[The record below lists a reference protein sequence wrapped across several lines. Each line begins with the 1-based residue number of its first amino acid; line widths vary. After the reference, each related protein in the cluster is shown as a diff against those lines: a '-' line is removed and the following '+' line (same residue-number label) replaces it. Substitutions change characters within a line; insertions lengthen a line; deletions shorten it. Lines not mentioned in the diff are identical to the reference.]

1 MFSIIKSISLDG
13 LKGYIV
19 NIQVDVS
26 NGLPCFEIVGL
37 PDVSVRESKERVRTA
52 IRNSGYEVLSRKTI
66 INLAPATI
74 KKEGPFFDLPIAI
87 GYLASTKQINK
98 EKLNKIA
105 FVGEISLDGKLN
117 RMNGVLPVCLEA
129 RRLGIETII
138 IPNENI
144 KEASIIAGIN
154 IYGAKSLKD
163 VVDFINYGEKLNKL
177 HTKWEELKKENNYK
191 IDFSEVKGQH
201 FAKRAIEIAAA
212 GGHNIILIGNPGCGK
227 TMLAQ
232 RIPTILPELSFEE
245 SLETTKIHSIAG
257 KLNEAEQIVFNR
269 PFREPFHNITKTAL
283 IGGGTR
289 PTPGEISLAHY
300 GVLYLDEITQFNKE
314 LLEFLRIPLEDHKVT
329 ISRVNTQITY
339 PCDFMLVASMNP
351 CPCGYH
357 ASKKKECTCDEKAI
371 KKYLSKISGP
381 LLDRID
387 IQVRIPENYYKL
399 INTQEET
406 SSEIKKRVEHAR
418 KIQLERYKNDGIF
431 SNASLTPKLIKK
443 HCELDVNSRKL
454 LDTAFERLGL
464 SLRGYNKILKV
475 ARTIADLEGTE
486 SIQSK
491 HIAEAIQYRNL
502 DRT

>member
-37 PDVSVRESKERVRTA
+37 PDVSIRESKERVRTA

-98 EKLNKIA
+98 EQLDKIA

-117 RMNGVLPVCLEA
+117 RMNGILPVCLEA

-144 KEASIIAGIN
+144 KEASIIDGIK
-154 IYGAKSLKD
+154 IYGANSLKD
-163 VVDFINYGEKLNKL
+163 VVNFLNYGEQLNEL
-177 HTKWEELKKENNYK
+177 HTKWEELKEESKYK

-212 GGHNIILIGNPGCGK
+212 GGHNVILIGNPGCGK

-245 SLETTKIHSIAG
+245 SIETTKIHSIAG
-257 KLNEAEQIVFNR
+257 KLSETEQIVFNR

-283 IGGGTR
+283 IGGGAH
-289 PTPGEISLAHY
+289 PIPGEISLAHY
-300 GVLYLDEITQFNKE
+300 GILYLDEITQFNKE

-329 ISRVNTQITY
+329 ISRVNTQVTY
-339 PCDFMLVASMNP
+339 PCNFMLVASMNP

-357 ASKKKECTCDEKAI
+357 GSKVKECKCDEKSI

-387 IQVRIPENYYKL
+387 IQVRIPESDYKL

-406 SSEIKKRVEHAR
+406 SLEIKKRVERA
-418 KIQLERYKNDGIF
+418 KQIQLERYKEEGIF
-431 SNASLTPKLIKK
+431 NNASLTPKLIKK
-443 HCELDVNSRKL
+443 YCVLDLNSKRL
-454 LDTAFERLGL
+454 LDSAFERLGL

-475 ARTIADLEGTE
+475 ARTIADLEGE
-486 SIQSK
+486 ENIQSK

-502 DRT
+502 DRI

>member
-1 MFSIIKSISLDG
+1 VFSIIKSISLDG

-37 PDVSVRESKERVRTA
+37 PDVSIRESKERVRTA

-98 EKLNKIA
+98 EQLDKIA

-117 RMNGVLPVCLEA
+117 RMNGILPVCLEA

-144 KEASIIAGIN
+144 KEASIIDGIK
-154 IYGAKSLKD
+154 IYGANSLKD
-163 VVDFINYGEKLNKL
+163 VVNFLNYGEQLNEL
-177 HTKWEELKKENNYK
+177 HTKWEELKEESKYK

-283 IGGGTR
+283 IGGGTH
-289 PTPGEISLAHY
+289 PTPGEISLAHH
-300 GVLYLDEITQFNKE
+300 GILYLDEITQFNKE
-314 LLEFLRIPLEDHKVT
+314 LLEFLRIPLEDHRVT
-329 ISRVNTQITY
+329 ISRVNTQVTY
-339 PCDFMLVASMNP
+339 PCNFMLVASMNP

-357 ASKKKECTCDEKAI
+357 GSKIKECNCDEKSI

-387 IQVRIPENYYKL
+387 IQVRIPESDYKL

-406 SSEIKKRVEHAR
+406 SFEIKKRVERAR
-418 KIQLERYKNDGIF
+418 QIQLERYKEEGIF
-431 SNASLTPKLIKK
+431 NNASLTPKLIKK
-443 HCELDVNSRKL
+443 YCMLDANSKRL

-475 ARTIADLEGTE
+475 ARTIADLEGE
-486 SIQSK
+486 KSIQSK

-502 DRT
+502 DRI

>member
-37 PDVSVRESKERVRTA
+37 PDVSIRESKERVRTA

-98 EKLNKIA
+98 EQLDKIA

-117 RMNGVLPVCLEA
+117 RMNGILPVCLEA

-138 IPNENI
+138 IPNENM
-144 KEASIIAGIN
+144 KEASIIDGIK
-154 IYGAKSLKD
+154 IYGANSLKD
-163 VVDFINYGEKLNKL
+163 VVNYLNYGEQLNEL
-177 HTKWEELKKENNYK
+177 HTKWEELKEESKYK
-191 IDFSEVKGQH
+191 IDFSEVKGQK

-283 IGGGTR
+283 IGGGTH
-289 PTPGEISLAHY
+289 PTPGEISLAHH
-300 GVLYLDEITQFNKE
+300 GILYLDEITQFNKE
-314 LLEFLRIPLEDHKVT
+314 LLEFLRIPLEDRKVT
-329 ISRVNTQITY
+329 ISRVNTQVTY
-339 PCDFMLVASMNP
+339 PCNFMLVASMNP

-357 ASKKKECTCDEKAI
+357 GSKVKKCTCDVKTI

-387 IQVRIPENYYKL
+387 IQVRIPESDYKL

-406 SSEIKKRVEHAR
+406 SSVIKKRVERAR
-418 KIQLERYKNDGIF
+418 QIQLERYKNDGIF
-431 SNASLTPKLIKK
+431 NNASLTPKLIKK
-443 HCELDVNSRKL
+443 HCVLDLNSKRL

-486 SIQSK
+486 NIQSK

-502 DRT
+502 DRE

>member
-37 PDVSVRESKERVRTA
+37 PDVSIRESKERVRTA

-98 EKLNKIA
+98 EQLDKIA

-117 RMNGVLPVCLEA
+117 RMNGILPVCLEA

-144 KEASIIAGIN
+144 KEASIIDGIK
-154 IYGAKSLKD
+154 IYGANSLKD
-163 VVDFINYGEKLNKL
+163 VVNFLNYGEQLNEL
-177 HTKWEELKKENNYK
+177 HTKWEELKEESKYK

-283 IGGGTR
+283 IGGGAH
-289 PTPGEISLAHY
+289 PTPGEISLAHH
-300 GVLYLDEITQFNKE
+300 GILYLDEITQFNKE

-329 ISRVNTQITY
+329 ISRVNTQVTY
-339 PCDFMLVASMNP
+339 PCNFMLVASMNP

-357 ASKKKECTCDEKAI
+357 GSKIKECTCDDKSI

-387 IQVRIPENYYKL
+387 IQVRIPESDYKL
-399 INTQEET
+399 INTKEET
-406 SSEIKKRVEHAR
+406 SFEIKKRVERAR
-418 KIQLERYKNDGIF
+418 QIQLERYKEEGIF
-431 SNASLTPKLIKK
+431 NNASLTPKLIKK
-443 HCELDVNSRKL
+443 YCMLDVNSKRL

-475 ARTIADLEGTE
+475 ARTIADLEGIE
-486 SIQSK
+486 NIQSK

-502 DRT
+502 DRI

>member
-37 PDVSVRESKERVRTA
+37 PDVSIRESKERVRTA

-98 EKLNKIA
+98 EQLDKIA

-117 RMNGVLPVCLEA
+117 RMNGILPVCLEA

-144 KEASIIAGIN
+144 KEASIIDGIK
-154 IYGAKSLKD
+154 IYGANSLKD
-163 VVDFINYGEKLNKL
+163 VVNYLNYGEQLNEL
-177 HTKWEELKKENNYK
+177 HTKWEELKEESKYK
-191 IDFSEVKGQH
+191 IDFSEVKGQK

-283 IGGGTR
+283 IGGGTH
-289 PTPGEISLAHY
+289 PTPGEISLAHH
-300 GVLYLDEITQFNKE
+300 GILYLDEITQFNKE
-314 LLEFLRIPLEDHKVT
+314 LLEFLRIPLEDRKVT
-329 ISRVNTQITY
+329 ISRVNTQVTY
-339 PCDFMLVASMNP
+339 PCNFMLVASMNP

-357 ASKKKECTCDEKAI
+357 GSKVKKCTCDVKTI

-387 IQVRIPENYYKL
+387 IQVRIPESDYKL

-406 SSEIKKRVEHAR
+406 SSVIKKRVERAR
-418 KIQLERYKNDGIF
+418 QIQLERYKNDGIF
-431 SNASLTPKLIKK
+431 NNASLTPKLIKK
-443 HCELDVNSRKL
+443 HCVLDLNSKRL

-486 SIQSK
+486 NIQSK

-502 DRT
+502 DRE

>member
-37 PDVSVRESKERVRTA
+37 PDVSIRESKERVRTA

-98 EKLNKIA
+98 EQLDKIA
-105 FVGEISLDGKLN
+105 FVGEISLDGNLN
-117 RMNGVLPVCLEA
+117 RMNGILPVCLEA

-144 KEASIIAGIN
+144 KEASIIDGIK
-154 IYGAKSLKD
+154 IYGANSLKD
-163 VVDFINYGEKLNKL
+163 VVNYLNYGEQLNEL
-177 HTKWEELKKENNYK
+177 HTKWEELKEESKYK
-191 IDFSEVKGQH
+191 IDFSEVKGQK

-283 IGGGTR
+283 IGGGTH
-289 PTPGEISLAHY
+289 PTPGEISLAHH
-300 GVLYLDEITQFNKE
+300 GILYLDEITQFNKE
-314 LLEFLRIPLEDHKVT
+314 LLEFLRIPLEDRKVT
-329 ISRVNTQITY
+329 ISRVNTQVTY
-339 PCDFMLVASMNP
+339 PCNFMLVASMNP

-357 ASKKKECTCDEKAI
+357 GSKVKKCTCDVKTI

-387 IQVRIPENYYKL
+387 IQVRIPESDYKL

-406 SSEIKKRVEHAR
+406 SSVIKKRVERAR
-418 KIQLERYKNDGIF
+418 QIQLERYKNDGIF
-431 SNASLTPKLIKK
+431 NNASLTPKLIKK
-443 HCELDVNSRKL
+443 HCVLDLNSKRL

-486 SIQSK
+486 NIQSK

-502 DRT
+502 DRE

>member
-37 PDVSVRESKERVRTA
+37 PDVSIRESKERVRTA

-98 EKLNKIA
+98 EQLDKIA

-117 RMNGVLPVCLEA
+117 RMNGILPVCLEA

-144 KEASIIAGIN
+144 KEASIINGIK
-154 IYGAKSLKD
+154 IYGANSLKD
-163 VVDFINYGEKLNKL
+163 VVNFLNYGEQLNEL
-177 HTKWEELKKENNYK
+177 HTKWKELKEESKYK

-283 IGGGTR
+283 IGGGTH
-289 PTPGEISLAHY
+289 PTPGEISLAHH
-300 GVLYLDEITQFNKE
+300 GILYLDEITQFNKE

-329 ISRVNTQITY
+329 ISRVNTQVTY
-339 PCDFMLVASMNP
+339 PCNFMLIASMNP

-357 ASKKKECTCDEKAI
+357 GSKIKECTCDDKSI

-387 IQVRIPENYYKL
+387 IQVRIPESDYKL
-399 INTQEET
+399 INTKEET
-406 SSEIKKRVEHAR
+406 SFEIKKRVERAR
-418 KIQLERYKNDGIF
+418 QIQLERYKEEGIF
-431 SNASLTPKLIKK
+431 NNASLTPKLIKK
-443 HCELDVNSRKL
+443 YCMLDGNSKRL

-475 ARTIADLEGTE
+475 ARTIADLEGIE
-486 SIQSK
+486 NIQSK

-502 DRT
+502 DRI

>member
-37 PDVSVRESKERVRTA
+37 PDVSIRESKERVRTA

-98 EKLNKIA
+98 EQLDKIA

-117 RMNGVLPVCLEA
+117 RMNGILPVCLEA

-138 IPNENI
+138 IPNENM
-144 KEASIIAGIN
+144 KEASIIDGIK
-154 IYGAKSLKD
+154 IYGANSLKD
-163 VVDFINYGEKLNKL
+163 VVNFLNYGEQLNEL
-177 HTKWEELKKENNYK
+177 HTKWEELKEESKYK

-283 IGGGTR
+283 IGGGAH
-289 PTPGEISLAHY
+289 PTPGEISLAHH
-300 GVLYLDEITQFNKE
+300 GILYLDEITQFNKE

-329 ISRVNTQITY
+329 ISRVNTQVTY
-339 PCDFMLVASMNP
+339 PCNFMLVASMNP

-357 ASKKKECTCDEKAI
+357 GSKIKECTCDDKSI

-387 IQVRIPENYYKL
+387 IQVRIPESDYKL
-399 INTQEET
+399 INTKEET
-406 SSEIKKRVEHAR
+406 SFEIKKRVERAR
-418 KIQLERYKNDGIF
+418 QIQLERYKEEGIF
-431 SNASLTPKLIKK
+431 NNASLTPKLIKK
-443 HCELDVNSRKL
+443 YCMLDVNSKRL

-475 ARTIADLEGTE
+475 ARTIADLEGIE
-486 SIQSK
+486 NIQSK

-502 DRT
+502 DRI

>member
-26 NGLPCFEIVGL
+26 NGLPCFGIVGL
-37 PDVSVRESKERVRTA
+37 PDISIRESKERVRTA
-52 IRNSGYEVLSRKTI
+52 IRNSGYEVLSRKVI

-87 GYLASTKQINK
+87 GYLASTKQIKK
-98 EKLNKIA
+98 EQLENIA

-117 RMNGVLPVCLEA
+117 RMNGILPVCLEA

-144 KEASIIAGIN
+144 KEASVIEGIK
-154 IYGAKSLKD
+154 IYGANSLKD
-163 VVDFINYGEKLNKL
+163 VVNFLNYGEQLNEL
-177 HTKWEELKKENNYK
+177 HTKWEELKEKNKYK

-201 FAKRAIEIAAA
+201 FAKRAIEIAVA

-245 SLETTKIHSIAG
+245 SIETTKIHSIAG
-257 KLNEAEQIVFNR
+257 KLSEAEQIVFNR

-283 IGGGTR
+283 IGGGAH
-289 PTPGEISLAHY
+289 PIPGEISLAHY
-300 GVLYLDEITQFNKE
+300 GILYLDEITQFNKE
-314 LLEFLRIPLEDHKVT
+314 LLEFLRIPLENHKIT
-329 ISRVNTQITY
+329 ISRVNTQVTY
-339 PCDFMLVASMNP
+339 PCNFMLVASMNP

-357 ASKKKECTCDEKAI
+357 GSKVKECKCDEKSI

-387 IQVRIPENYYKL
+387 IQVRIPESDYKL

-406 SSEIKKRVEHAR
+406 SSEIKKRVESA
-418 KIQLERYKNDGIF
+418 KQIQLKRYKEEGIF
-431 SNASLTPKLIKK
+431 NNASLTPKLIKK
-443 HCELDVNSRKL
+443 YCMLDVNSKRL
-454 LDTAFERLGL
+454 LDAAFERLGL

-475 ARTIADLEGTE
+475 ARTIADLEGAE
-486 SIQSK
+486 NIQSK

-502 DRT
+502 DRI